1 MSSIPHTLLLP
12 ADGGT
17 EHAEPG
23 HHVVVVG
30 GGIAGVAA
38 ATVLAERGVRVTLVE
53 RERFLGGR
61 AAAWTERL
69 ASGESFEMERGFHAF
84 FRQYYNLR
92 ALLRRIDPGLEFL
105 QPLADYPILGPK
117 GQVQSFAGLPRKT
130 PQNVISLTLR
140 THTMGWRDLLRVNK
154 RHALEMLTF
163 EMQRCYARWDRE
175 SAAHYLDSL
184 RFPPQARRLLFDVFS
199 HSFFNPEEEMSA
211 AELLMMFHFY
221 FTGNPE
227 GLLFDVAQR
236 PFSLSIWDPFA
247 RYLTQ
252 RGVML
257 RLGEAAC
264 EVQRRSESGWRV
276 ATLDDTLDAD
286 AVVLALTVPAVQKL
300 VERSND
306 LDDPAWRKSVAR
318 LQLTRPFAV
327 WRLWLDGPT
336 RPERAPFAGTTGSG
350 ILDNISL
357 YHLFEDES
365 RDWAARHGG
374 AVVELHAYAVDP
386 ATTEEEMRADMLQ
399 ALHQLYPE
407 TASHRTVDERF
418 LLRQDCPAFQLGSWE
433 SRPGVQTPLDG
444 VTLAGDFVRLP
455 IPSALMERATA
466 SGFLA
471 SNVLLSRIGVRP
483 EPILA
488 IQGRGVL
495 ASMAWLAASRTRS
508 KPEASPAAPT
518 RGFAVSENRATDE

>member
-1 MSSIPHTLLLP
+1 MNTTPHTLLLP
-12 ADGGT
+12 AAGGSEQVET
-17 EHAEPG
+17 G

-38 ATVLAERGVRVTLVE
+38 ATVLAERRVRVTLVE

-61 AAAWTERL
+61 AGAWTERL

-84 FRQYYNLR
+84 FRQYYNLH

-105 QPLADYPILGPK
+105 QPLDDYPILGPK

-140 THTMGWRDLLRVNK
+140 TQTMGWRDLLRVNK

-163 EMQRCYARWDRE
+163 EMQRCYGRWDRE
-175 SAAHYLDSL
+175 SAAYYLDSL
-184 RFPPQARRLLFDVFS
+184 RFPPEARRLLFDVFS
-199 HSFFNPEEEMSA
+199 HSFFNPEERMSA

-227 GLLFDVAQR
+227 GLLFDVSRR
-236 PFSLSIWDPFA
+236 PFSQSIWNPFA
-247 RYLTQ
+247 HYLTQ
-252 RGVML
+252 QGVSL
-257 RLGEAAC
+257 RLGEAAT
-264 EVQRRSESGWRV
+264 EVRRGELGWQV
-276 ATLDDTLDAD
+276 VTLDDAIDAD
-286 AVVLALTVPAVQKL
+286 AVVLALTVPALQKL
-300 VERSND
+300 VERSHD
-306 LDDPAWRKSVAR
+306 LDAPAWRQAVADLR
-318 LQLTRPFAV
+318 LTHPFAV

-336 RPERAPFAGTTGSG
+336 QPGRASFVGTTGLG

-357 YHLFEDES
+357 YHTFEDES

-374 AVVELHAYAVDP
+374 SVVELHAYAVDP
-386 ATTEEEMRADMLQ
+386 GATEEEMRAEMLQ
-399 ALHQLYPE
+399 ALHHLYPE
-407 TASHRTVDERF
+407 TASHRILEERF
-418 LLRQDCPAFQLGSWE
+418 LLRQDCPAFELGSWAK
-433 SRPGVQTPLDG
+433 RPEGQTPLDG
-444 VTLAGDFVRLP
+444 ITLAGDFVKLP

-483 EPILA
+483 EPILS
-488 IQGRGVL
+488 IPERGIL
-495 ASMAWLAASRTRS
+495 ASVGWLAARRSQSAPEVAASTSRS
-508 KPEASPAAPT
+508 NA
-518 RGFAVSENRATDE
+518 